1 MVCGHG
7 LGASRQAYASRLL
20 PCLRHYYTIQSPFI
34 HLTNTFCCSCV
45 KRRSAISVG
54 QREPD
59 GEKADT
65 IQVVVLIGDE
75 VKMWRMRRAMTQAE
89 LAEKAGVGV
98 NTVVRIERNQTEPR
112 PPTIRK
118 LAQALRID
126 TSELVQ

>member
-1 MVCGHG
+1 M
-7 LGASRQAYASRLL
+7 
-20 PCLRHYYTIQSPFI
+20 
-34 HLTNTFCCSCV
+34 
-45 KRRSAISVG
+45 
-54 QREPD
+54 
-59 GEKADT
+59 
-65 IQVVVLIGDE
+65 LIGDE